1 MIQLGTE
8 GGIRETE
15 KGRNKLN
22 SATDFL
28 IDGRRI
34 KLFGFLRITAG
45 GLGLGAQLTP
55 QG

>member
-28 IDGRRI
+28 IDGRRSTI
-34 KLFGFLRITAG
+34 G
-45 GLGLGAQLTP
+45 GLRLG
-55 QG
+55 G